1 VKTAKR
7 RYVLR
12 RREGKPDVIEA
23 MRSGRLVAWGSHDN
37 GVSFAAAEHHC
48 PSQHRDGI
56 RFLIL
61 HGMTGTWVPSADT

>member
-1 VKTAKR
+1 M
-7 RYVLR
+7 
-12 RREGKPDVIEA
+12 IEA
-23 MRSGRLVAWGSHDN
+23 MRSGRLVAWGSRDT
-37 GVSFAAAEHHC
+37 GVSFAASEHHC